1 MRTPNPASEL
11 TGIQAFLERM
21 KTTLKLELIRKSQEY
36 EFDFEGGRP
45 LNQPK
50 SIDSSQNCG
59 ILPTIRWA
67 PISTNNL
74 ASPHAK
80 KMLKPPKKPQVIP
93 ILEEPEE
100 RPSLFLT
107 TNFSGQRAVEVEPT
121 IKHSRWSRLIKP
133 SNLD

>member
-21 KTTLKLELIRKSQEY
+21 KTTLKLELIWKSQEY

-67 PISTNNL
+67 PINTNSP

-121 IKHSRWSRLIKP
+121 IKYSRWSRLIKP

>member
-1 MRTPNPASEL
+1 
-11 TGIQAFLERM
+11 
-21 KTTLKLELIRKSQEY
+21 
-36 EFDFEGGRP
+36 
-45 LNQPK
+45 
-50 SIDSSQNCG
+50 
-59 ILPTIRWA
+59 
-67 PISTNNL
+67 
-74 ASPHAK
+74 
-80 KMLKPPKKPQVIP
+80 MLKPPKKPQVIP